1 MTVGTIDRP
10 MPVALGKS
18 CYSWA
23 MSLRSTLLAEG
34 PGWSA
39 TDVVC
44 TARPGDPTYEERYE
58 TACIAAVMEGTFQHR
73 SPRGAVTLAPGAL
86 LLGNHGEAFECG
98 HEHGAGDRCLAFN
111 FDPAHLERT
120 AAGVP
125 GAKGARFKASR
136 VPPVEVLLPLIVA
149 AEAARE
155 EHDGATLEELAL
167 RIAGTAIALADDAL
181 PVRAAPS
188 ARDERRVSE
197 AVRLIEEGVGK
208 AQSLASLASDVAM
221 SPYHFLRTFRALV
234 GMTPHQY
241 VLRTRLHRA
250 AVRLKRSDDP
260 VSAIA
265 FEEGFGDLSTF
276 NRRFKRVMG
285 KTPLAYRARAPGRA
299 CDVSQART

>member
-1 MTVGTIDRP
+1 
-10 MPVALGKS
+10 
-18 CYSWA
+18 

-34 PGWSA
+34 PGWSVM
-39 TDVVC
+39 DVVC
-44 TARPGDPTYEERYE
+44 TARPGDPAYGERYE
-58 TACIAAVMEGTFQHR
+58 TACVAAVMEGTFQHR

-86 LLGNHGEAFECG
+86 LLGNDGEDFECG
-98 HEHGAGDRCLAFN
+98 HEHGCGDRCLAFN
-111 FDPAHLERT
+111 FSPAHFERA

-125 GAKGARFKASR
+125 GAKAARFKAAR
-136 VPPVEVLLPLIVA
+136 VPPVEALLPLLAA

-155 EHDGATLEELAL
+155 ERDGEALEELAL
-167 RIAGTAIALADDAL
+167 RIAGAAITLAGDATAT
-181 PVRAAPS
+181 PAAPS

-197 AVRLIEEGVGK
+197 AVRLIEEGAGEAHSV
-208 AQSLASLASDVAM
+208 AALAGDVAM

-250 AVRLKRSDDP
+250 AVRLKRTDDP
-260 VSAIA
+260 VAAIA

-285 KTPLAYRARAPGRA
+285 KSPLAYRAAGA
-299 CDVSQART
+299 